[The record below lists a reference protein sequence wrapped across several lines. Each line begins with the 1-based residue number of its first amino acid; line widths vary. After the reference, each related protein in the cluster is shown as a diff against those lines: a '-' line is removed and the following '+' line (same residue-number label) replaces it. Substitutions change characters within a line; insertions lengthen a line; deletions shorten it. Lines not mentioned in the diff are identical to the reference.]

1 MDTQKGLPI
10 AMRPCTP
17 MNDSLTVSR
26 ATRFRVALG
35 LSLLGLL
42 MPVLEANADVG
53 RALIPLLVG
62 TSHPETF
69 AGNRTSPS
77 DCLSVPGQEGSEG
90 GV

>member
-1 MDTQKGLPI
+1 
-10 AMRPCTP
+10 

-42 MPVLEANADVG
+42 MPVQKADADVG

-62 TSHPETF
+62 ADAHSQQFRE
-69 AGNRTSPS
+69 AIQRIDDGDVVEGLRRLQGLNEEIWAQSP
-77 DCLSVPGQEGSEG
+77 D
-90 GV
+90 GVLPQ